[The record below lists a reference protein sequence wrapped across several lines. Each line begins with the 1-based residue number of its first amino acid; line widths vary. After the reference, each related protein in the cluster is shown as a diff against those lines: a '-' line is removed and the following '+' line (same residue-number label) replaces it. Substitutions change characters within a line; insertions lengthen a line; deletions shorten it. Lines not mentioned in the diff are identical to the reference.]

1 MRPNQCRFEE
11 RAKEM
16 QEQMLKGKL
25 ESYDARK
32 QVADAELRNK
42 ELLQKVQLAD
52 KKISQLHDALKRLAS
67 LSV

>member
-1 MRPNQCRFEE
+1 
-11 RAKEM
+11 M

-25 ESYDARK
+25 EIYDARK

-52 KKISQLHDALKRLAS
+52 KKISQLQDTLKRLAS
-67 LSV
+67 L